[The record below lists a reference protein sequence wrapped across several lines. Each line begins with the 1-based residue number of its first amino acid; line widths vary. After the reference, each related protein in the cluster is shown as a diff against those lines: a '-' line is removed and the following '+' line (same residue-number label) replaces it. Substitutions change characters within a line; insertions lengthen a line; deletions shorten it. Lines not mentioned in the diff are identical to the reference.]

1 MKKKK
6 RRFFTNS
13 NFYFVKELDNGELQ
27 IMNGTEIVKDSALLI
42 WICGGKEMI
51 LKELTKKRLF
61 KYDSYMK
68 LVKRRIEYRTKHKL
82 PL

>member
-27 IMNGTEIVKDSALLI
+27 IMNGTEQVKDSALLI
-42 WICGGKEMI
+42 WICGGKEQI
-51 LKELTKKRLF
+51 LKELKGNHFLRYGAF
-61 KYDSYMK
+61 KK
-68 LVKRRIEYRTKHKL
+68 LVLRRIEYRTKKNL